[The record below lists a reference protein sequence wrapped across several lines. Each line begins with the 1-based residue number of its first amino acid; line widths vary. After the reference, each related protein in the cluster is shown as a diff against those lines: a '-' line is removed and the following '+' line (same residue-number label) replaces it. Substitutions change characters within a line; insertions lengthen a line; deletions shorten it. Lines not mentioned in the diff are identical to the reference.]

1 MKEVMGFTPGP
12 WEREDGD
19 VYALN
24 KKGSNRF
31 CFNVQCGWDDEG
43 NRVDCDEVYAV
54 ARLCQVAPELYAEC
68 KQLTA
73 RVQALE
79 EENARLLDVVAG
91 TIKQVEFEREK
102 KEAAVKRVQELEEE
116 NKNLGLA
123 LSDKQFEYAANV
135 LAAESDKYGFER
147 QRARIVELEARLA
160 QAEGLLK
167 EALNYIAEISLDYSG
182 LSDRIFAFLHL
193 EEVEK
198 EETIK
203 HMEEVSAEVAAW
215 SEEKRRMLGT
225 LAEGFEQ
232 ELRQV
237 STTEAQ
243 MANDSDLAGKVEKE
257 GGE

>member
-1 MKEVMGFTPGP
+1 MKEIIGFMPGP
-12 WEREDGD
+12 WKREDSV

-68 KQLTA
+68 KQL
-73 RVQALE
+73 
-79 EENARLLDVVAG
+79 
-91 TIKQVEFEREK
+91 
-102 KEAAVKRVQELEEE
+102 AARVQELEEE

-135 LAAESDKYGFER
+135 LAAESDKYGWER
-147 QRARIVELEARLA
+147 LMVRLA
-160 QAEGLLK
+160 YVEGLLK
-167 EALNYIAEISLDYSG
+167 KWETAWAKSG
-182 LSDRIFAFLHL
+182 YPPIVETSAFLYPKQGEKEEEARQDLWEVIL
-193 EEVEK
+193 EEVY
-198 EETIK
+198 
-203 HMEEVSAEVAAW
+203 AEVAAGPK
-215 SEEKRRMLGT
+215 EEKQYMLEA
-225 LAEGFEQ
+225 LAEVFRQ
-232 ELRQV
+232 ELRRV
-237 STTEAQ
+237 STAEAA